1 MTSIQETTAALADAC
16 RQAGVDPAQVFQH
29 LDRGDVEA
37 YEQYIGDPNLV
48 RFMEVTADTIQRG
61 RCTCSRCRS

>member
-1 MTSIQETTAALADAC
+1 MTSIQETTAALANAC
-16 RQAGVDPAQVFQH
+16 RQAGIDPAYVFQH

-37 YEQYIGDPNLV
+37 YRAHVNDPNLPAY
-48 RFMEVTADTIQRG
+48 MEITADTIQRG